1 MIVLLGEG
9 VNGPVHLLSL
19 DRLVPK
25 RSPQLDQVI
34 REPQG
39 GHSPRRGRKS
49 RNLHCARERFD
60 ASLIGG
66 LRLNTLLWLAV
77 LVSDLG
83 LNEPYTIT
91 SRIART
97 DTRK

>member
-1 MIVLLGEG
+1 M
-9 VNGPVHLLSL
+9 GPVHLLSL

-39 GHSPRRGRKS
+39 GHCQQPLRDGGRKS
-49 RNLHCARERFD
+49 RNLHCAREPFD

-66 LRLNTLLWLAV
+66 LRLNTLLR
-77 LVSDLG
+77 LG
-83 LNEPYTIT
+83 
-91 SRIART
+91 SACQ
-97 DTRK
+97 